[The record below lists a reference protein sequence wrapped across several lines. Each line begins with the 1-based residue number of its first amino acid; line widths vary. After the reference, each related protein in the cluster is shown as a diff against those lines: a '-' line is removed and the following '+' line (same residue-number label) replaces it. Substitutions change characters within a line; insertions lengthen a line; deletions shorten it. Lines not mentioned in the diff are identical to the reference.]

1 MEIKYGW
8 QRSYTEAMLE
18 LNPSELPAKVRLAYE
33 ELHRRSKEL
42 MFARDAES
50 MTEWQAL
57 ADALNNLTAI
67 QKHELGTTKEADTH
81 ERQNSISQGA
91 L

>member
-1 MEIKYGW
+1 MEIKYAW
-8 QRSYTEAMLE
+8 QSRYADAMLE
-18 LNPSELPAKVRLAYE
+18 LNPSELAAKVKLANE
-33 ELHRRSKEL
+33 ELYRRSKEL

-50 MTEWQAL
+50 MAEWQAL

-67 QKHELGTTKEADTH
+67 QKHELGATKEADNRQ
-81 ERQNSISQGA
+81 RQNSISQGT

>member
-1 MEIKYGW
+1 MEIKYAW
-8 QRSYTEAMLE
+8 QRPYVEAMLE
-18 LNPSELPAKVRLAYE
+18 LNPSELPGKVDFAKE
-33 ELHRRSKEL
+33 ELHRRSEEL

-50 MTEWQAL
+50 MAEWQAV

-67 QKHELGTTKEADTH
+67 QKHELKTTR
-81 ERQNSISQGA
+81 ERETRGVRNSTAQGA

>member
-1 MEIKYGW
+1 MEIKYPW

-18 LNPSELPAKVRLAYE
+18 LNPSELPAKVKLAYE
-33 ELHRRSKEL
+33 DLHRRNKEL

-57 ADALNNLTAI
+57 ADAINNLTAI
-67 QKHELGTTKEADTH
+67 QKHELGATKEADNR
-81 ERQNSISQGA
+81 ERQNSISPGA